1 MEILEIIIIAVSFLG
16 FLSMIAA
23 FVIGEVKSW
32 KREEASGKK
41 PSWGNLGLPPQGGSG
56 VKDSHP
62 ELIIHVF
69 VEKEKENEAKN

>member
-1 MEILEIIIIAVSFLG
+1 MGILEIIIIAVSFLG

-41 PSWGNLGLPPQGGSG
+41 PSWGNLGPPPQGGSG
-56 VKDSHP
+56 VKDDRP
-62 ELIIHVF
+62 ETIVYVF
-69 VEKEKENEAKN
+69 IEKEKDDEAKN